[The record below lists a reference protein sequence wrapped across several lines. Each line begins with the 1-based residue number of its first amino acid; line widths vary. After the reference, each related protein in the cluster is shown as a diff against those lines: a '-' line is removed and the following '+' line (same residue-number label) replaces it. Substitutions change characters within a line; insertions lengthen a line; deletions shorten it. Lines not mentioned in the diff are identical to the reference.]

1 MARNQGLLFVLPA
14 IIVLALLV
22 AYPIVYTGV
31 LSVTD
36 NRATMSA

>member
-1 MARNQGLLFVLPA
+1 MPNQGVLFVLPA

-36 NRATMSA
+36 QPAPMSD